1 MQRTLRYA
9 EDAEKIRNNMN
20 RKTIAG
26 ERRRRKLMTAL
37 WALGIAAVVITLIY
51 LEQSAILYILCTIS
65 IAVLLLIVAFSDLA
79 HEQKGQD
86 LAQAT
91 DLPGAANRE
100 R

>member
-1 MQRTLRYA
+1 M
-9 EDAEKIRNNMN
+9 
-20 RKTIAG
+20 AG
-26 ERRRRKLMTAL
+26 DRRRRKLITAL
-37 WALGIAAVVITLIY
+37 WALGVGAVVIGLIY
-51 LEQSAILYILCTIS
+51 FERTAILYILCTVS

-79 HEQKGQD
+79 HEQKSQD

>member
-1 MQRTLRYA
+1 
-9 EDAEKIRNNMN
+9 MN

-26 ERRRRKLMTAL
+26 DRRRRKLMTAL
-37 WALGIAAVVITLIY
+37 WALGIAVVVITLIY
-51 LEQSAILYILCTIS
+51 LEQSAILYILCTVS

-79 HEQKGQD
+79 HEQKGGD

-91 DLPGAANRE
+91 DSPGAAKRE